1 MYISNL
7 TNLSS
12 KEFNLLSGEIK
23 SLLNSIIRENDNYD
37 KTEYFIEKNKVFIEF
52 LKINTNEKY
61 DYFKS
66 HIFKFEIIFVQ
77 SGNLSI
83 QAAFKGDS
91 IISKLNFEDSNYD
104 YYYQDN
110 YYEINNIK
118 KGSII
123 VIENPDIYKLHSKD
137 IFSKIILFKI
147 L

>member
-12 KEFNLLSGEIK
+12 KEFNLLSDEIK

-37 KTEYFIEKNKVFIEF
+37 KTEYFIEKNKLVVDF
-52 LKINTNEKY
+52 LKINSNEKY

-77 SGNLSI
+77 SGNLSL

-91 IISKLNFEDSNYD
+91 VISKLNFEDSNYD

-110 YYEINNIK
+110 FYEINNIK

-123 VIENPDIYKLHSKD
+123 VIENSDIYKLHSKD